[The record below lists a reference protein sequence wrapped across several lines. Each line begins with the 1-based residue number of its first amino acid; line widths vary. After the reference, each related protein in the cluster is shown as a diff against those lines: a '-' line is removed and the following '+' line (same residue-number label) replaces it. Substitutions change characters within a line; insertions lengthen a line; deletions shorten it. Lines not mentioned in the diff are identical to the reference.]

1 MNRRELV
8 ILSGAAIAAQKAVAQ
23 TQSAPLTPH
32 ALSKAL
38 LKITSNKA
46 SLRIPKSQSKVTK
59 YVNNLSAALSLTPDQ
74 QSRAASIFSSAL
86 TTRQSVQPD
95 IKTARQ
101 NLVTAVKA
109 NDVAS
114 IGKWSVAMSNLK
126 AQLLSTGASAHA
138 AFYQTLTQNQIAKLN
153 PSS

>member
-59 YVNNLSAALSLTPDQ
+59 YVNNLSAALSESQ
-74 QSRAASIFSSAL
+74 K
-86 TTRQSVQPD
+86 
-95 IKTARQ
+95 KTADELFWGHMGMMR
-101 NLVTAVKA
+101 
-109 NDVAS
+109 
-114 IGKWSVAMSNLK
+114 
-126 AQLLSTGASAHA
+126 
-138 AFYQTLTQNQIAKLN
+138 
-153 PSS
+153 